1 MVGLPNDVEPTL
13 VGQFR
18 TSSDERRL
26 PPSGLANHIEEGLSN
41 ANESLD
47 ASTAQINSWN
57 TRDRMNA
64 PLTIRWIG

>member
-1 MVGLPNDVEPTL
+1 MVGIPNDVEPTL
-13 VGQFR
+13 VGRFR
-18 TSSDERRL
+18 TSSYERCL
-26 PPSGLANHIEEGLSN
+26 PPSGLANHIEKGLSN

-47 ASTAQINSWN
+47 ATTALVNFWN